1 MLTDAIVHHINLLT
15 RLELIM
21 SKKIKSKIKLVN
33 CVVSDIESDVP
44 HIICDFVYRGAQV
57 SRLFELPSIIEEA
70 NEKVRDGHKYH
81 DFEKEMDEQS
91 FGKAK
96 TLYRYVEDK

>member
-1 MLTDAIVHHINLLT
+1 M
-15 RLELIM
+15 
-21 SKKIKSKIKLVN
+21 
-33 CVVSDIESDVP
+33 
-44 HIICDFVYRGAQV
+44 

-70 NEKVRDGHKYH
+70 NENVRDGYKYH